1 MAKSE
6 TAVKVSQFSLQGRV
20 IGFVGKAEK
29 PAKLL
34 WVETSEGERFI
45 KLSKKLRG
53 SLSLQGS
60 LVAGDCVEI
69 SGERKF
75 KPKTGE
81 MKFKAYQVESKACD
95 QQQRLLELDSNEVL
109 EHVCKPDKNHQKKKE
124 KQPITAPPKAKAC
137 VMVCQ
142 KSSCRKRGASDVCQ
156 AITDSLRERGL
167 EEHVTIKPT
176 GCMKQ
181 CKKGPVLVLMPDKSR
196 YTKVASQE
204 VSTLVEEHFACKLR
218 VQNN

>member
-1 MAKSE
+1 MGKSE
-6 TAVKVSQFSLQGRV
+6 IAVKVSQFSLEGRV
-20 IGFVGKAEK
+20 IGFVGKSEK

-34 WVETSEGERFI
+34 WVETLEGERFI

-53 SLSLQGS
+53 SLEEFL
-60 LVAGDCVEI
+60 APGDCVEI
-69 SGERKF
+69 SGEQKF

-81 MKFKAYQVESKACD
+81 MKLKAFQVHSKACA
-95 QQQRLLELDSNEVL
+95 QQLGLLELDSNEL
-109 EHVCKPDKNHQKKKE
+109 MTRVCKPDKNHQQKKD
-124 KQPITAPPKAKAC
+124 KQTTATAPKAKAC

-142 KSSCRKRGASDVCQ
+142 KSSCRKRGANDVCQ

-167 EEHVTIKPT
+167 EDHVTIKPT

-181 CKKGPVLVLMPDKSR
+181 CKKGPVVVLMPDKSR
-196 YTKVASQE
+196 YTKVDSQE